1 MIYLVYVLLI
11 FAGYI
16 ILSLLITPQIDT
28 GIKFTRM
35 LGITESQLKKMYKDI
50 KNEKPKKFTY
60 KLNLNNDLLY
70 TKTKLTIGGNCEI
83 YFETVNG
90 IVVSIFV
97 ISQFS
102 DKKWF
107 EKIKHS
113 YTIARKENYKTISFP
128 DCKEVFTIFPKK
140 YRSNL
145 LKKIFETNDFDLGLT
160 IDDKF
165 FMYFS

>member
-1 MIYLVYVLLI
+1 MIYLVYALLI

-16 ILSLLITPQIDT
+16 VLSLLITPQIDT
-28 GIKFTRM
+28 GIKFTGM
-35 LGITESQLKKMYKDI
+35 LGLTENQLKKIYKDL
-50 KNEKPKKFTY
+50 KKEVPKKFSY
-60 KLNLNNDLLY
+60 KLNINNDIFY

-83 YFETVNG
+83 YFEAVNG
-90 IVVSIFV
+90 IIVSIFV

-107 EKIKHS
+107 EKIKTS
-113 YTIARKENYKTISFP
+113 YLTARKENHKTISFP

-165 FMYFS
+165 FMYFY

>member
-1 MIYLVYVLLI
+1 MIYLVYALLI

-35 LGITESQLKKMYKDI
+35 LGLTENQVKKTYKDLKKE
-50 KNEKPKKFTY
+50 NPKKFSY
-60 KLNLNNDLLY
+60 KLNLSNDLLY

-83 YFETVNG
+83 YFEMVNG
-90 IVVSIFV
+90 IVRSVFV

-102 DKKWF
+102 DKRWF
-107 EKIKHS
+107 DKIKNS
-113 YTIARKENYKTISFP
+113 YLIARKENYKIISFP

-145 LKKIFETNDFDLGLT
+145 LKKIFETNDFDMGLT

>member
-1 MIYLVYVLLI
+1 MIYLLYALLI

-35 LGITESQLKKMYKDI
+35 LGLSEIQLKKIYKDI
-50 KNEKPKKFTY
+50 KTEKPKKFSY
-60 KLNLNNDLLY
+60 KLNSNNDIFEA
-70 TKTKLTIGGNCEI
+70 KTKLTIGGNCEI

-90 IVVSIFV
+90 IIISILV

-102 DKKWF
+102 DKRWF
-107 EKIKHS
+107 DKIKNS
-113 YTIARKENYKTISFP
+113 YLVARKENYKIISFP
-128 DCKEVFTIFPKK
+128 DCKEIFTIFPKK